1 MQSIFKSLQKIAVLF
16 AAILLCTGCAKAF
29 LPGLETSPWEQV
41 TLPTDATMLD
51 VTFDDAGEHGW
62 LVGKQ
67 ATLLETTDGGKTW
80 SELSL
85 PVEEGS
91 KYNFTSIS
99 FSGNEGWIVGEPTIM
114 FHTTDGGK
122 SWNRIVLSA
131 QLPGTTQTIT
141 ALGPKSAEMT
151 TEVGAIYQT
160 QDGGQNWKAMVEQS
174 VGFFRSISRSDDGQY
189 VTVSARG
196 NFYSTWEPGQDAW
209 VQHNRNSSKRLQR
222 MGFGQDGR
230 LWLLAR
236 GGSLQLA
243 NSTQDLEDWGDNINP
258 EFASSWGFLDLA
270 YRTPEEF
277 WVTGGSGTLLRTTD
291 GGETWEKDTATADA
305 PNLYTIKFF
314 GPDHGVIL
322 SQGNLLLR
330 YVGTDSN
337 NA

>member
-1 MQSIFKSLQKIAVLF
+1 M
-16 AAILLCTGCAKAF
+16 
-29 LPGLETSPWEQV
+29 
-41 TLPTDATMLD
+41 PTEATMLD
-51 VTFDDAGEHGW
+51 VTFDESGQHGW

-67 ATLLETTDGGKTW
+67 ASLLETTDGGKNWT
-80 SELSL
+80 ERSL
-85 PVEEGS
+85 PVGEDS
-91 KYNFTSIS
+91 KYNFISIS
-99 FSGNEGWIVGEPTIM
+99 FSGDEGWIVGEPTIM

-122 SWNRIVLSA
+122 NWNRIVLSA
-131 QLPGTTQTIT
+131 QLPGTTQTIV
-141 ALGPKSAEMT
+141 ALGADSAEMT
-151 TEVGAIYQT
+151 TEVGAIYRT
-160 QDGGQNWKAMVEQS
+160 SDGGQNWKAMVEQS
-174 VGFFRSISRSDDGQY
+174 VGFFRTISRSDDGHY

-236 GGSLQLA
+236 GGSLQLSNDA
-243 NSTQDLEDWGDNINP
+243 EDLEDWGGSINP

-291 GGETWEKDTATADA
+291 NGETWQKDETVSNT

-322 SQGNLLLR
+322 SQGNILLR
-330 YVGTDSN
+330 YVGG
-337 NA
+337 NAASA